1 MAKILVVDDDPDFV
15 EVTRMVLEKAGHE
28 VISAASGNE
37 GLERVKRDQPDLVL
51 LDVIMDTV
59 LDGLSMSQRM
69 HDAIEL
75 RHVPIVMVTSIAS
88 TDYAALF
95 PTDEYIHIDAFLS
108 KPIAPDQLLRQVN
121 RLLPADVKDET

>member
-15 EVTRMVLEKAGHE
+15 EATRMVLEKAGHE